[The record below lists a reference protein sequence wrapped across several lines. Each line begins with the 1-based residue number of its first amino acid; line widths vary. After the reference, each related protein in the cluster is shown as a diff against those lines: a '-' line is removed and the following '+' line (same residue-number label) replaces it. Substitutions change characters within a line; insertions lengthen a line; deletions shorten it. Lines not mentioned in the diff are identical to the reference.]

1 MRSVFCFP
9 RTLDFA
15 LGFYVFLIELIH
27 TKAHSHRNT
36 NTDAHSTKV
45 TIDLSRM
52 LHGQVPSCTFSWRSP
67 VKQRSRASRCVLT
80 RCALEKGMDVLVMGT
95 NIKQVSL
102 NYETPP
108 TNHTR
113 KQTMAFHGWNTWVV
127 ARSIESGTSRKN
139 KKIIFYAR
147 PAMQPKLY
155 FLAQHCKEERQRG
168 KEREGE
174 RRTERDNPP
183 DITLNVMVSI

>member
-1 MRSVFCFP
+1 MSEFPHCVYDIAGIDPTLTTNTLLKKLKHNFSAINTLQRMRSVFCFP

-139 KKIIFYAR
+139 
-147 PAMQPKLY
+147 
-155 FLAQHCKEERQRG
+155 
-168 KEREGE
+168 
-174 RRTERDNPP
+174 
-183 DITLNVMVSI
+183 